1 MLQAEQE
8 WMIRLKRLIKLI
20 LCLLC
25 ALFLTGCGEDEAL
38 NAYQKDMETF
48 FEHMAEFDENMNAI
62 DVSQEDYVTQL
73 LSYLDEMDAEV
84 AWMAELEVPEQ
95 FSTVDDLA
103 DEASENMQQAVSY
116 FHMAYEAEE
125 FNPNYEEAAREYYK
139 RANLRIQYIIMLL
152 HGEIPEGEGITYTEE
167 DSIFGGGYLNKTDED
182 SEGGEEN
189 SENADSENSTEE
201 STQE

>member
-1 MLQAEQE
+1 MV
-8 WMIRLKRLIKLI
+8 IRLEKLKKLI
-20 LCLLC
+20 LSLLC
-25 ALFLTGCGEDEAL
+25 VLFLTGCGEDEAL
-38 NAYQKDMETF
+38 NNYQKDMETF

-62 DVSQEDYVTQL
+62 DIGQEDYVAQL
-73 LSYLDEMDAEV
+73 LSYLDALDAEV

-95 FSTVDDLA
+95 FSVVDNLA
-103 DEASENMQQAVSY
+103 DEASENMRQAVSY

-167 DSIFGGGYLNKTDED
+167 DKIFGGGYLNKSDEESDEITENGEAED
-182 SEGGEEN
+182 SEN
-189 SENADSENSTEE
+189 RTEDG
-201 STQE
+201 TQE

>member
-1 MLQAEQE
+1 MV
-8 WMIRLKRLIKLI
+8 IRLKKLKKLI

-25 ALFLTGCGEDEAL
+25 VLFLTGCGEDEAL
-38 NAYQKDMETF
+38 NNYQKDMEIF
-48 FEHMAEFDENMNAI
+48 FQHVAEFDENMNTI
-62 DVSQEDYVTQL
+62 DVGQEDYVAQL
-73 LSYLDEMDAEV
+73 LSYLDALDAEV

-95 FSTVDDLA
+95 FSVVDDLA
-103 DEASENMQQAVSY
+103 DEASENMRQAVSY

-167 DSIFGGGYLNKTDED
+167 DKIFGGGYLNKSDDEPD
-182 SEGGEEN
+182 EGTEN
-189 SENADSENSTEE
+189 GDSENHAED
-201 STQE
+201 STQK

>member
-1 MLQAEQE
+1 MV
-8 WMIRLKRLIKLI
+8 IRLEKLKKLI
-20 LCLLC
+20 LSLLC
-25 ALFLTGCGEDEAL
+25 VLFLTGCGEDEAL
-38 NAYQKDMETF
+38 NNYQKDMETF

-62 DVSQEDYVTQL
+62 DIGQEDYVAQL
-73 LSYLDEMDAEV
+73 LSYLDALDAEV

-95 FSTVDDLA
+95 FSVVDNLA
-103 DEASENMQQAVSY
+103 DEASENMRQAVSY

-167 DSIFGGGYLNKTDED
+167 DKIFGGGYLNKSDDESDESTENGEAED
-182 SEGGEEN
+182 SE
-189 SENADSENSTEE
+189 DRTEDG
-201 STQE
+201 TQE

>member
-1 MLQAEQE
+1 MVTRLEKLQ
-8 WMIRLKRLIKLI
+8 KLI
-20 LCLLC
+20 LSLLC
-25 ALFLTGCGEDEAL
+25 VLFLTGCGEDEAL
-38 NAYQKDMETF
+38 NNYQKDMETF

-62 DVSQEDYVTQL
+62 DIGQEDYVTQL
-73 LSYLDEMDAEV
+73 LSYLDALDAEV

-95 FSTVDDLA
+95 FSVVDDLA
-103 DEASENMQQAVSY
+103 DEASENMRQAVSY

-167 DSIFGGGYLNKTDED
+167 DKIFGGGYLNKSDEGSD
-182 SEGGEEN
+182 GDTESGVTG
-189 SENADSENSTEE
+189 DSENHTEDG
-201 STQE
+201 TQE

>member
-1 MLQAEQE
+1 MV
-8 WMIRLKRLIKLI
+8 IGLKKWKKLI

-25 ALFLTGCGEDEAL
+25 MLFLAGCGKDEAL
-38 NAYQKDMETF
+38 DVYQKDMETF

-62 DVSQEDYVTQL
+62 DVGQEDYVAQL
-73 LSYLDEMDAEV
+73 LSYLDALDAEV

-95 FSTVDDLA
+95 FSAVDNLA
-103 DEASENMQQAVSY
+103 DEASENMRQAVSY

-125 FNPNYEEAAREYYK
+125 FMPNYEEAAREYYK

-152 HGEIPEGEGITYTEE
+152 HGEIPEGDNITYTEE
-167 DSIFGGGYLNKTDED
+167 NRIFGGGYLNKTDDDSED
-182 SEGGEEN
+182 SAETEASGEPEN
-189 SENADSENSTEE
+189 GTGE